1 MKFSDSIFFLI
12 LLQCLQIPVRKP
24 EERVTAQAQ
33 LKQQFPVSSGQQHLD
48 LEWVPV
54 SPKPT
59 ESTAKAKK
67 SAPASEGTKPVNV
80 GPVIRQP
87 VVPAA
92 PDSTTI
98 DIGEI
103 VSRRLAAI
111 RKLQEN
117 KEDDQARIELEQA
130 EMMSKSWASQV
141 PQQRTN
147 PITGEPLP
155 ELVDWSGAPQVIT

>member
-1 MKFSDSIFFLI
+1 LKFSDSIFFLI

-33 LKQQFPVSSGQQHLD
+33 LKQQFPVSSGQQHLE

-59 ESTAKAKK
+59 ETTSKAKK
-67 SAPASEGTKPVNV
+67 SVPASEGTK
-80 GPVIRQP
+80 PVIRQP

-98 DIGEI
+98 DIGEV

-117 KEDDQARIELEQA
+117 KEDDQARTELEQA
-130 EMMSKSWASQV
+130 EMMSKSWASQI

-155 ELVDWSGAPQVIT
+155 ELVDWSGAPQVITYV